1 MERADQRKIS
11 RNLVTVK
18 KALKKDIDVI
28 MDDLVEVGIFTK
40 QTISEIEDAGPQMKC
55 GVFISKLLRSC
66 PRAYRCFKDILEE
79 HGHQKLVISMERSK
93 TLCMYKFTELQRT
106 GGSIEGI
113 LKISFLISERKHTS
127 CPSLEPFRQD
137 GSNEGHI
144 FLWRNVKIIC
154 KIFFFLSGALM
165 YLSVFRIKVKLLNY
179 VKRQQKAYANVN
191 CAIASSVI
199 SF

>member
-93 TLCMYKFTELQRT
+93 TLCSDVGQRWNEDREKTFLLPPPQVPSAVAVQTEEQETEKTDTEVVQLDRMMTFVLNTMHTNSNRT
-106 GGSIEGI
+106 NKNNLENTTE
-113 LKISFLISERKHTS
+113 SELMEES
-127 CPSLEPFRQD
+127 VENDEFV
-137 GSNEGHI
+137 N
-144 FLWRNVKIIC
+144 
-154 KIFFFLSGALM
+154 FFKTL
-165 YLSVFRIKVKLLNY
+165 R
-179 VKRQQKAYANVN
+179 
-191 CAIASSVI
+191 CSSVH
-199 SF
+199 